1 MPYLPSTDS
10 IASVRIR
17 ASTELFVKVKTALLE
32 FARGDLELLLVGR
45 LLGGL
50 KIDYVGCLVQVVTHI
65 LLFRSVVKVVV
76 SFISLVLSLE
86 TTATESTS
94 YTLL

>member
-50 KIDYVGCLVQVVTHI
+50 KIDYVGCLV
-65 LLFRSVVKVVV
+65 
-76 SFISLVLSLE
+76 
-86 TTATESTS
+86 
-94 YTLL
+94 